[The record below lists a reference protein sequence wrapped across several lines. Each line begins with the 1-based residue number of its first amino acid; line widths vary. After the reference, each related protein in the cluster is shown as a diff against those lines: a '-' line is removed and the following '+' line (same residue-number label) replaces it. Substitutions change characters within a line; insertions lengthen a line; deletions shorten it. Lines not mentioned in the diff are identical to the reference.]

1 MARKTCL
8 PHVRRFATVQICGD
22 MAKIVQYP
30 HFLFIE
36 ETPDAVQDE
45 QGYWSESESSRKFL
59 SRCREESDGRSTEY
73 QVAGGKS
80 YKATSVIQLP
90 KYCPK
95 VNKGAR
101 VIIANDI
108 DCSDIRISGICLN
121 FDAAQLHS
129 RLWL

>member
-1 MARKTCL
+1 
-8 PHVRRFATVQICGD
+8 

-30 HFLFIE
+30 HYLFIVE
-36 ETPDAVQDE
+36 SSESTQDE
-45 QGYWSESESSRKFL
+45 QGYWTESESSRKYL
-59 SRCREESDGRSTEY
+59 SLCREESDGRGTEF
-73 QVAGGKS
+73 QVAGGKT

-90 KYCPK
+90 KSCPT
-95 VNKGAR
+95 VSKGAK

-108 DCSDIRISGICLN
+108 DCSDIRITGICLN